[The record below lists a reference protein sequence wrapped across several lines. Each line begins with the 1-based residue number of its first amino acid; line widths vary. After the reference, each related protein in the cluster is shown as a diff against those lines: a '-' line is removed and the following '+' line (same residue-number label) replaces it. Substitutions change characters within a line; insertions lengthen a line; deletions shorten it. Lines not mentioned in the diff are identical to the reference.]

1 MGLNQDLSSPVV
13 FVFFNRPDET
23 EKVFSAIRAAKPK
36 TLYLISDGPRLE
48 IPGERELVD
57 SCRNIVE
64 QVDWACEV
72 FRNYSDTNLGCRR
85 RVISG
90 LDWVFSEVESAIILE
105 DDCLP
110 SPDFFRFTEELLIRF
125 KGNEQIGA
133 ICGTNPLEKLSGAS
147 GSYFFS
153 TRPSIWGW
161 ATWARVWKHY
171 DGNLRD
177 WPAQRSS
184 KLLETSLFTKRAIFY
199 WRDSLDLTYKKQID
213 TWDYQLTYQFFKT
226 GQLCAVPRKNLVSN
240 IGFGPGA
247 THTLDSSSQLAN
259 IQPSPMEFP
268 LAHPEEIRVHPM
280 FDQELENRF
289 TPARW
294 RLWVSKVARILPK
307 RLALRLRGVYSRLQ
321 GSSKSIPR

>member
-1 MGLNQDLSSPVV
+1 MGLNQGLSSPVV

-36 TLYLISDGPRLE
+36 TLFLISDGPRLE

-64 QVDWACEV
+64 QVDWACDV

-90 LDWVFSEVESAIILE
+90 LDWVFSEVESAVILE
-105 DDCLP
+105 DDCFP
-110 SPDFFRFTEELLIRF
+110 SPDFFRFTDELLTRF

-133 ICGTNPLEKLSGAS
+133 ICGTNPLEELPGPS

-153 TRPSIWGW
+153 TRASIWGW
-161 ATWARVWKHY
+161 ATWARVWKEY

-177 WPAQRSS
+177 WPARRSS
-184 KLLETSLFTKRAIFY
+184 NLLETSLFTKRA
-199 WRDSLDLTYKKQID
+199 RVHLRNSLDLTHRCLID
-213 TWDYQLTYQFFKT
+213 TWDYQFTYQLLKT
-226 GQLCAVPRKNLVSN
+226 GQLCVIPQQNLVSN

-247 THTLDSSSQLAN
+247 THTLDTSSPLAN

-268 LAHPEEIRVHPM
+268 LLHPNEIRVHSM
-280 FDQELENRF
+280 FDLALENHF

-294 RLWVSKVARILPK
+294 RLWINKATRILPK
-307 RLALRLRGVYSRLQ
+307 RLVLRMRGVYSRLR
-321 GSSKSIPR
+321 GSSKSVS